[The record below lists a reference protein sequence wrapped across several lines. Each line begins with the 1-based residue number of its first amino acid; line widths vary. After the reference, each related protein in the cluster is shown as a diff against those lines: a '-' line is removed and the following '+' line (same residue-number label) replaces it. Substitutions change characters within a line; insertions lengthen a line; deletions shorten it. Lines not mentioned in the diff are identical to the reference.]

1 VGFGEKLVSELRQRL
16 LNETGTCECLNFDG
30 GFHSAHK
37 MLVMKGIERWLL
49 IRGK

>member
-1 VGFGEKLVSELRQRL
+1 
-16 LNETGTCECLNFDG
+16 LNFDG

-37 MLVMKGIERWLL
+37 MLVIKGSKRWLL